1 MTILVERGRVR
12 GDLDQYIQR
21 IEGLLAHLKNLKAGA
36 MPSAAELSAAPM
48 LDHYRPTARAA
59 ECLVGHVQGH
69 PTIVGA
75 ITTSDLWSYAPT
87 LGWARTLSRLYRLGR
102 PVGATDRFWN

>member
-1 MTILVERGRVR
+1 MTILVDRRQMR

-21 IEGLLAHLKNLKAGA
+21 LEGLLSHLKALKAGQL
-36 MPSAAELSAAPM
+36 PSAAELKAAPL
-48 LDHYRPTARAA
+48 LDLYRPSTRPA
-59 ECLVGHVQGH
+59 ECLVGFAEGH
-69 PTIVGA
+69 PTIVGG

-102 PVGATDRFWN
+102 PVGASDRQWN